1 MLENNGNVDQRKI
14 EAIILV
20 LNTSFIVTLPLKDFK
35 LALFANEIA
44 WNYAKK
50 SQCCTSEWKLK
61 MRVYFD

>member
-1 MLENNGNVDQRKI
+1 MLENNVNDQRKI

-44 WNYAKK
+44 
-50 SQCCTSEWKLK
+50 
-61 MRVYFD
+61 